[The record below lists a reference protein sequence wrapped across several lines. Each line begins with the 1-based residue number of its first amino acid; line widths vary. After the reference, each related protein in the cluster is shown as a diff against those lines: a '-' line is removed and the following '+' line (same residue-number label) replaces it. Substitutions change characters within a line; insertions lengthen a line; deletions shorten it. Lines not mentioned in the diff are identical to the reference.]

1 MKKFCS
7 FKAEAEGIGMCD
19 KKSCKGCRHGKNMKP
34 SKSKAARDIRMVPT
48 QNTLAYIQGLIAYKR
63 THISREQNRLAE
75 LETMEQ
81 ELLNLVK

>member
-1 MKKFCS
+1 MAKVC
-7 FKAEAEGIGMCD
+7 
-19 KKSCKGCRHGKNMKP
+19 
-34 SKSKAARDIRMVPT
+34 KSKAARDIRRVPT

-63 THISREQNRLAE
+63 THISREQDRLAE

>member
-1 MKKFCS
+1 MP
-7 FKAEAEGIGMCD
+7 I
-19 KKSCKGCRHGKNMKP
+19 
-34 SKSKAARDIRMVPT
+34 SKRKVARDIRRVPT

-63 THISREQNRLAE
+63 THISREQGRLAE